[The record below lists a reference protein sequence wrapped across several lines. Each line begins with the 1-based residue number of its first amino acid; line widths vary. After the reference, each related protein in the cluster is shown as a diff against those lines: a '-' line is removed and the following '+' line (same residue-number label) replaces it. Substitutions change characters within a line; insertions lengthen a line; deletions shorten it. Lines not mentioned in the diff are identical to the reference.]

1 MPNTHRSKATEQQW
15 LEAVTAFELGYENG
29 SQIARRLG
37 VSPSTVSREFKR
49 RGARKACRVHE
60 TVAEL
65 EATLDAKARRLAA
78 MRAAED
84 RAAMQRLNAL
94 DQVIAA
100 MIKSIVDADRD
111 GDLASTRPLIRE
123 VDRALGMKGLRRTA
137 V

>member
-1 MPNTHRSKATEQQW
+1 
-15 LEAVTAFELGYENG
+15 
-29 SQIARRLG
+29 
-37 VSPSTVSREFKR
+37 
-49 RGARKACRVHE
+49 
-60 TVAEL
+60 VAEL